1 MAGGEDRPEN
11 GGAQRD
17 AEAADVL
24 VGEEQAEN
32 KQAPADR
39 EQHGCG
45 GEAGGIEAAGGKQLR
60 VQER

>member
-1 MAGGEDRPEN
+1 
-11 GGAQRD
+11 
-17 AEAADVL
+17 VL

-60 VQER
+60 AQER